1 MAQDNPNQS
10 DYAIL
15 WWAISLEGIDQYF
28 RFFAWRWSS
37 REGNT
42 DTTSFGS
49 VLPFSN
55 EIAGF
60 FGHQNL
66 WKEWILILAFLHGA
80 SHQVKVRSAATFC

>member
-1 MAQDNPNQS
+1 MFIMILQTLHIMYKSGSSIMAQDNPNQS

-28 RFFAWRWSS
+28 KFFAWRWSS
-37 REGNT
+37 MEGNT

-66 WKEWILILAFLHGA
+66 
-80 SHQVKVRSAATFC
+80 